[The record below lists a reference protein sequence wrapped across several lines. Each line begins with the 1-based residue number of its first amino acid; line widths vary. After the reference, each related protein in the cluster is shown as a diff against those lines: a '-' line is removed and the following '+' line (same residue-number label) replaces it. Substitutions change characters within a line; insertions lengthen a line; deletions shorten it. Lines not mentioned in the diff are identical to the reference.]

1 MIKKHLNIR
10 SKEKNSAYIKPKCK
24 KKMLKRLVTTI
35 LTKQYKF
42 FRVKKF

>member
-24 KKMLKRLVTTI
+24 KNVKTFSDYYFDKTI
-35 LTKQYKF
+35 QVF
-42 FRVKKF
+42 SCKKV